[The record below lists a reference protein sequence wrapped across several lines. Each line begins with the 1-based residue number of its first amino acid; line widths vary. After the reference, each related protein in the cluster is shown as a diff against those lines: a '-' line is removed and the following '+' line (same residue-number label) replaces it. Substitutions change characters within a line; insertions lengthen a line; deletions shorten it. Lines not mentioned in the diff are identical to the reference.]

1 MDALNLG
8 SAMPISSVIPPVAAG
23 GGGGMRSNGKG
34 DVSRL
39 KTSCAHT
46 HSFEI
51 NRKKSEQLEKSIDRL
66 LLAFQ

>member
-1 MDALNLG
+1 MDAPNPG

-23 GGGGMRSNGKG
+23 GGNEKQRRRGCLSAEDLM
-34 DVSRL
+34 
-39 KTSCAHT
+39 HT

-51 NRKKSEQLEKSIDRL
+51 NRKKSEQLEKFIDRL